1 MRIAGI
7 IAEYNP
13 FHLGHRYHIEKTREA
28 GATHVAVVMSGSVV
42 QRGDI
47 ACMDAHERAKAAI
60 NGGADLVLELP
71 PQYALSAAR
80 DFARAGTEIFRQLGQ
95 VKLLSFGAETVDVS
109 KLGAALTA
117 IENSELKIKAYMS
130 AGRTYPQAA
139 AEVCGGEVAKVISE
153 PNNTLALEYLRALR
167 GSGIEPFAVA
177 RTVPHDSE
185 TTSGCYASASQIRK
199 ILRDGDSAEE
209 FLGYVPD
216 AQGLSFIANGEKAI
230 LYRLAMMDKADFERV
245 PYCDELAGR
254 LYQAT
259 RRADSLAEVF
269 DAVKSRNFTHARVR
283 RAAMLAA
290 LGITKEDMDIMPFV
304 RVLAL
309 NQRGMEILRA
319 ARETSQIALGD
330 SLKELSEVSPEAKRQ
345 AEIIET
351 ASRLRC
357 LCQSDG
363 GAGVSEYQRRAVV
376 VKGE

>member
-1 MRIAGI
+1 MRLAGI

-13 FHLGHRYHIEKTREA
+13 FHLGHKYHIEKTREA

-47 ACMDAHERAKAAI
+47 ACMDAHERAEAAI

-80 DFARAGTEIFRQLGQ
+80 DFARAGTTIFKRLGC
-95 VKLLSFGAETVDVS
+95 VDMLSFGAETADVQ

-117 IENSELKIKAYMS
+117 IESAELKIKAYMS

-139 AEVCGGEVAKVISE
+139 AEVCSREVAEVISE

-167 GSGIEPFAVA
+167 GSVIEPFAVA
-177 RTVPHDSE
+177 RTVPHDGE
-185 TTSGCYASASQIRK
+185 ITSGCYASASQIRK
-199 ILRDGDSAEE
+199 ILRDGESAER
-209 FLGYVPD
+209 FLGYEPD
-216 AQGLSFIANGEKAI
+216 AQGLSFIGNGEKAV

-245 PYCDELAGR
+245 PYCNELAVR

-259 RRADSLAEVF
+259 RRAESLEAVF

-283 RAAMLAA
+283 RAVMLAA
-290 LGITKEDMDIMPFV
+290 LGVTKDDMEILPFA

-309 NQRGMEILRA
+309 NRRGMEILRA
-319 ARETSQIALGD
+319 ARKTSQIEVGD

-345 AEIIET
+345 AEIIEI

-363 GAGVSEYQRRAVV
+363 AGVSEYRRRAVV